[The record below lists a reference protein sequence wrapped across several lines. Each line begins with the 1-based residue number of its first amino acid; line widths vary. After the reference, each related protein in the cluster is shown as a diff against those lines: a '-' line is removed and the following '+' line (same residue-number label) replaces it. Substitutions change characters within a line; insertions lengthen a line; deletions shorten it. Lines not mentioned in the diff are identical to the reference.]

1 MYIWEGV
8 VIEEMFPHFG
18 NSLHKLGNVLGQ
30 IRSFRGSE
38 KSTEASFQ
46 QEEYRDYH
54 R

>member
-1 MYIWEGV
+1 MT
-8 VIEEMFPHFG
+8 EERSPHLG
-18 NSLHKLGNVLGQ
+18 NSLQKLGNLLGNLLGQ

-38 KSTEASFQ
+38 EGIEASFQ